1 MSDIDIKQEENI
13 DFIAMEKGIPLKVW
27 HSVMELIEGNI

>member
-1 MSDIDIKQEENI
+1 MNDINIKEQENT

-27 HSVMELIEGNI
+27 HSVMELI